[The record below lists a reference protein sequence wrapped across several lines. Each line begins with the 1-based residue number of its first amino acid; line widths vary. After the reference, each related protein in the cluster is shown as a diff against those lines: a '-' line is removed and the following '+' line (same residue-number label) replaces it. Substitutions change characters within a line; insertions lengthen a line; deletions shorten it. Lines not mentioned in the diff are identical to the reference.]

1 MASVALTDA
10 PGWREAPRDTSPIAW
25 VLHDGKAGMENE
37 AFGCVE
43 ATAFRSIEKRLAIR
57 HPWIRLPPRLWFL
70 PFRAAGNT
78 GASLRLPWTD
88 LVVPV
93 AVIQRR
99 RRW

>member
-1 MASVALTDA
+1 
-10 PGWREAPRDTSPIAW
+10 
-25 VLHDGKAGMENE
+25 MENE

-99 RRW
+99 RCW